1 MSTDASGAQDPGAAS
16 TPARADRRRAAL
28 LAALDAMLRE
38 QPLAQINVA
47 DISHRAGVTRSA
59 FYFYFESKA
68 VAVSALMAE
77 VYDDS
82 FVAATLLRA
91 EDETPRARIKAG
103 LQEMFETLDQ
113 HAHLYA
119 AMLEAR
125 ATSNTV
131 RELWDA
137 ARESFVEPV
146 AAAIR
151 DEREAGRA
159 PDGPDPTSLA
169 SLLLELNDRVLERE
183 VRGSAVPREEHLD
196 AVVAIWTRTIYGTD
210 DPTPRSTR

>member
-1 MSTDASGAQDPGAAS
+1 MSAAAGARGPS
-16 TPARADRRRAAL
+16 PTTPPARADRRRASL

-38 QPLAQINVA
+38 QPLAEINVA
-47 DISHRAGVTRSA
+47 DISNRAGVTRSA

-146 AAAIR
+146 ATTIR
-151 DEREAGRA
+151 DERAAGRA
-159 PDGPDPTSLA
+159 PGGPDATSLA

-196 AVVAIWTRTIYGTD
+196 AVVAIWTRTIFGTD